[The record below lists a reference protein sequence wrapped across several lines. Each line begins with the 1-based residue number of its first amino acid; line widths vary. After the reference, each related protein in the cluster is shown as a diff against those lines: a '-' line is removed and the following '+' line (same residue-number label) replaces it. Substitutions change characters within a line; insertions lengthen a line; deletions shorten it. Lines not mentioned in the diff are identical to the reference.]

1 MQTIIKTRGIYKL
14 FCYFCWYVCRHHF
27 ASSPGTVYF
36 TAQKF
41 LTLFTENACRLHR
54 KLKAPL
60 PSDSAYGFLNII
72 QVLNTHEEIR
82 EKIVLF

>member
-1 MQTIIKTRGIYKL
+1 MSADITLPALLGQSILQHRNL
-14 FCYFCWYVCRHHF
+14 
-27 ASSPGTVYF
+27 
-36 TAQKF
+36 F

-82 EKIVLF
+82 EKNSIVLI